1 RCSGSSSASRSP
13 GASGRPWKAP
23 PRSSDRDD
31 KAARRFSSPGNGAP
45 FSFLGR
51 RAMPQRLSYG
61 IVRDA
66 PRRVIHVVR
75 VQDEILETP
84 QIVELAERMR
94 ERLALRGETL
104 ADVVVIQGDS
114 KETLRLFGE
123 GYSVGRVRA
132 ALFNAAL
139 SWSPLQLD

>member
-1 RCSGSSSASRSP
+1 MS
-13 GASGRPWKAP
+13 
-23 PRSSDRDD
+23 
-31 KAARRFSSPGNGAP
+31 
-45 FSFLGR
+45 L
-51 RAMPQRLSYG
+51 RLSYG

-75 VQDEILETP
+75 VQDELLDTP
-84 QIVELAERMR
+84 EIADVADRMR
-94 ERLALRGETL
+94 ERLASRGETM
-104 ADVVVIQGDS
+104 ADVVVIQGEA

-139 SWSPLQLD
+139 SWSPLELD